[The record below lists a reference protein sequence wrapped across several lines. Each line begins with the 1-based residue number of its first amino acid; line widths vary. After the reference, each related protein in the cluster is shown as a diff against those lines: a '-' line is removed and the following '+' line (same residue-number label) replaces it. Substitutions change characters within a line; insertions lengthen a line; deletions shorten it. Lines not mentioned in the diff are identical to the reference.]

1 MQLLKL
7 NPTTPG
13 VRHKIKLSK
22 NLLSKKGSIY
32 KKLNLNNHRYQGRS
46 AQTGHITSWHRGGGC
61 KKLFRSI
68 NFFNFVTKSIFIT
81 TLYDPYRSSFIS
93 LSFDFVNK
101 RFYYFL
107 ASQCAFPG
115 SIFLCNPKKIDLFFG
130 NRTLLLN
137 FFVGNFLYNL
147 SLNLKSKAK
156 YCRAAGTFCQIIQQN
171 IFVTKIRIPSGKVI
185 NLDSNIYA
193 TLGRVSNIKH
203 NLIVKGNAG
212 SNRLRGFRPI
222 VRGIAMNPVDHPHGG
237 RTNGG
242 QPSATPWGL
251 LTKGKPTVKKKYE

>member
-13 VRHKIKLSK
+13 IRHKIKLSK

-32 KKLNLNNHRYQGRS
+32 KKLNLNNHRFQGRS
-46 AQTGHITSWHRGGGC
+46 PQTGHITSWHRGGGC
-61 KKLFRSI
+61 KKLFRHI
-68 NFFNFVTKSIFIT
+68 NFFNFATKAIFIT

-101 RFYYFL
+101 YFYYFL
-107 ASQCAFPG
+107 ASQSVFPG
-115 SIFLCNPKKIDLFFG
+115 SIFLCNSKKIELFFG

-156 YCRAAGTFCQIIQQN
+156 YCRSAGTFCQIIQQN
-171 IFVTKIRIPSGKVI
+171 ILVTKIRIPSGKVI
-185 NLDSNIYA
+185 TLNSNLYA